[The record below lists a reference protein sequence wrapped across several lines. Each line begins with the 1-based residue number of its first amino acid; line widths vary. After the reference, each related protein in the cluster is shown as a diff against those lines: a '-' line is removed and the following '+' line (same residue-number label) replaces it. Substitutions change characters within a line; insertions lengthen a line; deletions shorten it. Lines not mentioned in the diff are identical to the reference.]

1 MLIKEYRITM
11 PVSVAEYQIGQ
22 LHTIAEKSIRET
34 GGGEG
39 VEILKNEP
47 FSGKTDL
54 GGRQYTEGQYT
65 EGQYTQKVYHMAS
78 KLPAIVKLVLPMGLQ
93 EAYEESWWVDALSL
107 PILMIKI
114 IRIQSES

>member
-65 EGQYTQKVYHMAS
+65 EGQYTEGQYTQKVYHMAS

-93 EAYEESWWVDALSL
+93 EAYEESWWVDVLSL
-107 PILMIKI
+107 
-114 IRIQSES
+114 SSNSDD